1 MTRVRDEFIIKSVGE
16 NIRQI
21 RISKSLSQEEVAY
34 EADIPV
40 NQIGRIERG
49 EINPT
54 ISTLYVISK
63 ALSTSLASLVTVVE
77 QP

>member
-34 EADIPV
+34 EADISV

>member
-1 MTRVRDEFIIKSVGE
+1 VTKVRDEFIIKSVGE

-63 ALSTSLASLVTVVE
+63 ALNTSLASLVTIVD

>member
-1 MTRVRDEFIIKSVGE
+1 MTKVRNEFIIKVVGE

-34 EADIPV
+34 TADIPV

-54 ISTLYVISK
+54 ISTLYVIAD
-63 ALSTSLASLVTVVE
+63 ALDTPLASLISVE
-77 QP
+77 EQE